1 MRSKN
6 ANPKSCDDHQRVII
20 QAMHSAATFVWSLA
34 SIGEC
39 VTTELKKTCW

>member
-20 QAMHSAATFVWSLA
+20 QAMHSAATFFGRLQVSVNA
-34 SIGEC
+34 
-39 VTTELKKTCW
+39 